1 MSATLTLQHL
11 EMKKIKDLL
20 IKMKKKQFDT
30 FDRNEYLNDFLTM
43 PSNWDLILNKIY
55 LDDSQKQFAK
65 QKKEPDKFININ
77 TNTNHHP

>member
-11 EMKKIKDLL
+11 KMKKIRDLL

-43 PSNWDLILNKIY
+43 PKTYHQFLI
-55 LDDSQKQFAK
+55 
-65 QKKEPDKFININ
+65 
-77 TNTNHHP
+77 H